1 MGNTGPADGTT
12 AGIGAARIGY
22 QVQISALQE
31 AGDDYTTTLRYIAT
45 PTF

>member
-1 MGNTGPADGTT
+1 MGHTGVADGLT
-12 AGIGAARIGY
+12 AGIGTARIGY

-31 AGDDYTTTLRYIAT
+31 AGDDYSTELRYIAT